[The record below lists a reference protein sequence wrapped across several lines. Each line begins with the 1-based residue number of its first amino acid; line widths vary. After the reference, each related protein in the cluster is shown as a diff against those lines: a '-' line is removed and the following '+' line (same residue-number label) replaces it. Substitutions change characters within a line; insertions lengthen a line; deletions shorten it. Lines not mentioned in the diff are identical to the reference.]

1 MSLLDLTL
9 SAAHPVMS
17 TAVSAVGHVLTL
29 PDSDPQAPGELTDDA
44 QRVIGFA
51 KWAALIV
58 AVVALIIWGALVAWS
73 SHRGR
78 GEDLAGGLG
87 KILFGVV
94 AISGGVSILTFI
106 VG

>member
-29 PDSDPQAPGELTDDA
+29 PDSDPQAPTELNA
-44 QRVIGFA
+44 PAERVIGFA
-51 KWAALIV
+51 KWGGLIV
-58 AVVALIIWGALVAWS
+58 AVVALIIWGAMVTWS

-78 GEDLAGGLG
+78 GEDLVGGLG
-87 KILFGVV
+87 KIVFGVV